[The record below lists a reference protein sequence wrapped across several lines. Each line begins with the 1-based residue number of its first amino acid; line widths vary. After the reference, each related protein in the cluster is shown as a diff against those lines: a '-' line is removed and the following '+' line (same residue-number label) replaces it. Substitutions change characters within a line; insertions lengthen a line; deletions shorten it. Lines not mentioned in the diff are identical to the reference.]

1 MNAVLFIHLF
11 APFRILLLM
20 WLMISID
27 STLVVRHLISTHQ
40 GHMEDEE
47 AEEAEEPR
55 LQVEAECGDC
65 IS

>member
-11 APFRILLLM
+11 APFRILILM

-47 AEEAEEPR
+47 AEEPW
-55 LQVEAECGDC
+55 LQEEAECGDC